1 MNEIVSP
8 IKASTIVVVRP
19 DFNGGIEVLMT
30 RRRPEMQFLGGFLV
44 FPGGGVENEDCSEK
58 MLSLCRGLTRSEA
71 QKILG
76 DDISQEMS
84 LGHWVAAVR
93 ELFEETGIHFFIDD
107 QGRAPNI
114 SHGDIAKRLSETR
127 GALSKG
133 DCLLPELLESEGLFC
148 DLGRLNYLFHR
159 ITPEKYPVRFDT
171 RFYLAVL
178 PDNQIPLVSSEEVSE
193 SFWLTP
199 QNALDEAA
207 SGKFPM
213 MPPTLIALRTLAE
226 HGSWQNLCAAFR
238 LDKKLNT
245 LYLK

>member
-1 MNEIVSP
+1 MTEVVNP

-58 MLSLCRGLTRSEA
+58 MLSLCRGLTRADA

-76 DDISQEMS
+76 ADIGPEMC

-93 ELFEETGIHFFIDD
+93 ELFEETGIHFFVDEN
-107 QGRAPNI
+107 GMAPDV
-114 SHGDIAKRLSETR
+114 SQRDVAERLSEKR
-127 GALSKG
+127 RALSNG
-133 DCLLPELLESEGLFC
+133 AFLLTRLLESEKLFC
-148 DLGRLNYLFHR
+148 DLGRLTYLFHR
-159 ITPEKYPVRFDT
+159 ITPEKYSVRFDT
-171 RFYLAVL
+171 RFYLAAL
-178 PDNQIPLVSSEEVSE
+178 PDNQIPLLSSEEVSE
-193 SFWLTP
+193 SLWLTP
-199 QNALDEAA
+199 QNAVDESA
-207 SGKFPM
+207 SGKFSM

-238 LDKKLNT
+238 LG
-245 LYLK
+245 